1 MTQQYQQLLKL
12 LNRFEFKINEFSA
25 FRIFNNDYSKIIEN
39 SQLCLLEKHLEIE
52 IIDLSKMF
60 DVSRK
65 SAIILSALF
74 FNSYIDA
81 EGFVSK
87 AISEQDLMLL
97 SCLDTQ
103 IIYELQE
110 AILELENK
118 NILKVNILDVF
129 GNKSYEWTTTFI
141 NTIKL
146 LNDEYQS
153 TKKHRCDL

>member
-12 LNRFEFKINEFSA
+12 LNRIEFKINQFSA
-25 FRIFNNDYSKIIEN
+25 FRIFNNDYSQIIEN
-39 SQLCLLEKHLEIE
+39 SQLCILEKHLEIE

-65 SAIILSALF
+65 SSIVLCAMF
-74 FNSYIDA
+74 FNSFSDVK
-81 EGFVSK
+81 GLVSK

-97 SCLDTQ
+97 ICLDTQ

-110 AILELENK
+110 AILELETK
-118 NILKVNILDVF
+118 HILKVNILND
-129 GNKSYEWTTTFI
+129 KSYEFTSNFI

-146 LNDEYQS
+146 
-153 TKKHRCDL
+153 